1 MPLPIAEAYTQVTGL
16 KANNKLKQMWQK
28 GIMESFDE
36 HIVMEF
42 WQIFSQ
48 NCLCEGLGLKKVPSQ
63 H

>member
-42 WQIFSQ
+42 
-48 NCLCEGLGLKKVPSQ
+48 
-63 H
+63 